1 VEKEVR
7 ITELEVGI
15 EPLVVKQVEAVET
28 IVEET
33 NA

>member
-1 VEKEVR
+1 VEEVR

-15 EPLVVKQVEAVET
+15 EPLVVKQVEVVET